1 MKRTSLLGTLTASA
15 LLVLASCSPQ
25 AFVISPEM
33 RGPSKSG
40 LYLAG
45 KSIGVVYT
53 TDKDSRDTEFNS
65 YLASGFA
72 SRLEEDYF
80 GGNQLVELFQMP
92 YSAGADYASR
102 DSMVNLV
109 MDTGKDVVFF
119 IDKPELGEAKVLG
132 ANKVEGTNLPKDSSY
147 VSVAT
152 VPFTTRI
159 YVYDSMGKEDKVLA
173 YSGSKEVSAEIYS
186 DGRQDAAKLA
196 RKASTLVAPSAI
208 KAGIL
213 AASSFLSTWKPE
225 QFYVIY
231 YDGAEKAWAKGAE
244 YAYNFKWKEA
254 ITEWMKLV
262 NHRNAE
268 KRACACYNVAL
279 GCFMMGQYNL
289 ALEWIDRSDK
299 DEPISLSKHL
309 RTKIK
314 EYSGR

>member
-1 MKRTSLLGTLTASA
+1 MLGTLTASA

-45 KSIGVVYT
+45 KSIGVVYS

-109 MDTGKDVVFF
+109 MDTGKGVVFF
-119 IDKPELGEAKVLG
+119 IDNPELGEAKVLG

-213 AASSFLSTWKPE
+213 ALARNGIMLIPMILILPRLLQLTGVIWAQPAADALSFIVAIFMLIHEMGVIHKLQLE
-225 QFYVIY
+225 QESLPVT
-231 YDGAEKAWAKGAE
+231 AE
-244 YAYNFKWKEA
+244 
-254 ITEWMKLV
+254 V
-262 NHRNAE
+262 
-268 KRACACYNVAL
+268 
-279 GCFMMGQYNL
+279 
-289 ALEWIDRSDK
+289 
-299 DEPISLSKHL
+299 
-309 RTKIK
+309 
-314 EYSGR
+314 